1 MFPVAANW
9 ISHSSHF
16 CCLRKN
22 QPKPINSKRAERL
35 FPMSYL
41 IRILISKAS
50 WIRCSPSSLGTGQTV
65 TINKNTL
72 TRSQRCLWS
81 NNYEF
86 NVLIFAE
93 LSEGTVIA
101 DGDGCEQRRD
111 KPPHYRHSRSYCHL
125 QLSAQCCHAHSL
137 GADVSSRDS
146 RNQQGVALCCLC
158 SVRHARPG
166 SVPRTFSTAV
176 FVPQC

>member
-22 QPKPINSKRAERL
+22 QPKPINSKSERL

-50 WIRCSPSSLGTGQTV
+50 WIRCFPSSLGTGQTV

-101 DGDGCEQRRD
+101 DGDGCEQRRQTTSLQTFL
-111 KPPHYRHSRSYCHL
+111 KLLPSATKCSTLSRPFTGCRCFL
-125 QLSAQCCHAHSL
+125 
-137 GADVSSRDS
+137 
-146 RNQQGVALCCLC
+146 
-158 SVRHARPG
+158 PG
-166 SVPRTFSTAV
+166 QPE
-176 FVPQC
+176 PKL